1 MPAASDLFSQLH
13 PISVWITLSPPETGE
28 HAERLIS
35 LRVQQ
40 PPRRSVTVTAVVDI
54 YSRESQILVA
64 MAKTIDEIETYQGK
78 LTHDLVHE
86 LLTEMIAAYVEPF

>member
-1 MPAASDLFSQLH
+1 
-13 PISVWITLSPPETGE
+13 
-28 HAERLIS
+28 
-35 LRVQQ
+35 
-40 PPRRSVTVTAVVDI
+40 
-54 YSRESQILVA
+54 